1 MKTLTFQT
9 NIKAPVAKVYDF
21 MLGLSSKQSYEK
33 WTAAFNPT
41 SSFEGEWKKGAK
53 MYFLGENEKG
63 EKGGMV
69 SQIEEL
75 IPHQYVSILHLGFL
89 KGDQEITSGPEV
101 EAWAGAHE
109 NYRFEEVDGNCVVKV
124 ELDSVPDFE
133 AYMNETYPKGL
144 ALLKE
149 LCEA

>member
-1 MKTLTFQT
+1 MKKLVFETTI
-9 NIKAPVAKVYDF
+9 NAPVAKVYDF
-21 MLGLSSKQSYEK
+21 MLGLSNKNSYEK

-53 MYFLGENEKG
+53 MYFLGENEEG

-75 IPHQYVSILHLGFL
+75 IPNHYVSILHLGFL
-89 KGDQEITSGPEV
+89 KGAQEITSGPEV

-109 NYRFEEVDGNCVVKV
+109 NYRFEESNGNCVLKV
-124 ELDSVPDFE
+124 ELDTVADFE
-133 AYMNETYPKGL
+133 DYMNDSYPKGL